1 MTTFLA
7 RTCWVCVFV
16 LAGQGAHAA
25 CSVTDTQLRGD
36 WGQARFSVELA
47 DDPAE
52 RSRGLMNRESLS
64 ASAGMLFVYPEPQHA
79 RFWMKNTLI
88 PLDMIFID
96 ATGVVTSIHENA
108 IPHDLTAIDGGS
120 GVTAVLEINGGMARK
135 LGISVGSQVQH
146 PSFLQ
151 ENAIWPC
158 EER

>member
-1 MTTFLA
+1 ML
-7 RTCWVCVFV
+7 V
-16 LAGQGAHAA
+16 GQGASAA
-25 CSVTDTQLRGD
+25 CSVSATQLRGD

-64 ASAGMLFVYPEPQHA
+64 ASAGMLFVYEEPQHA
-79 RFWMKNTLI
+79 QFWMKNTLI

-96 ATGVVTSIHENA
+96 ATGVVTRIHENA
-108 IPHDLTAIDGGS
+108 IPLDLTAIDGGPD
-120 GVTAVLEINGGMARK
+120 VTAVLEINGGMART

-158 EER
+158 EE